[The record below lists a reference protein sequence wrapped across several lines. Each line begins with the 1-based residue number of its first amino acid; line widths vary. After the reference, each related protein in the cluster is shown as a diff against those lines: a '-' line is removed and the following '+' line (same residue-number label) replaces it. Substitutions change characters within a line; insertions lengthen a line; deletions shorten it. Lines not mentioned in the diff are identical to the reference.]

1 MHDIIII
8 GGGPAG
14 MTAALYALRNNK
26 SVLILEKEAFGGQ
39 IATSPRLENYP
50 TIESISG
57 TEWADRLFEQI
68 TNLGAEFELEEV
80 ESIEKIDNIFHV
92 KTNYGEHESYTV
104 IVANGVK
111 PRKMGLPNED
121 DLVGKGVSYCAVCDG
136 PFYKGKEIYL
146 IGDANTALQYA
157 LLLANYCPKI
167 HMLTLFDK
175 LFGDQILIDRVI
187 QSENIDIRHNL
198 LLKELHAENGY
209 LKSIRL
215 EDTITKEQVEFET
228 DNCFIAIGQVPQND
242 FLKGFIELDHG
253 FIRTNEVM
261 ETEVPGFYAAG
272 DTRVK
277 ENKQVITACNDGA
290 VAAMSA
296 VKYLN
301 TLLNTL

>member
-1 MHDIIII
+1 MHDIIVI

-57 TEWADRLFEQI
+57 SEWADRLFEQV
-68 TNLGAEFELEEV
+68 TKLGAEFELEEV
-80 ESIEKIDNIFHV
+80 ETIEKVDNVFHV
-92 KTNYGEHESYTV
+92 KTNYGEHESRAV

-157 LLLANYCPKI
+157 LLLSGYCPKV

-175 LFGDQILIDRVI
+175 LFGDQILIDRVL
-187 QSENIDIRHNL
+187 QAENIDIRHNL
-198 LLKELHAENGY
+198 LLKELVEENGE
-209 LKSIRL
+209 LVSIRL
-215 EDTITKEQVEFET
+215 EDTISKENVEFKT
-228 DNCFIAIGQVPQND
+228 NNCFIAIGQVPQND
-242 FLKGFIELDHG
+242 FLKDLISLEKG
-253 FIRTNEVM
+253 FIRTDELM
-261 ETEVPGFYAAG
+261 ATSIPGLFAAG

-290 VAAMSA
+290 IAAMSA

-301 TLLNTL
+301 TL

>member
-1 MHDIIII
+1 MHDIIVI

-57 TEWADRLFEQI
+57 SEWADRLFEQV

-80 ESIEKIDNIFHV
+80 ESIEKIDNVFHI
-92 KTNYGEHESYTV
+92 KTNYAEHEALAV

-157 LLLANYCPKI
+157 LLLSGYCPKI

-175 LFGDQILIDRVI
+175 LFGDQILIDRVMAT
-187 QSENIDIRHNL
+187 ENIDIRHNL
-198 LLKELHAENGY
+198 LLKKLEEENGE
-209 LKSIRL
+209 LVAIEL
-215 EDTITKEQVEFET
+215 EDTISKEKVRFET
-228 DNCFIAIGQVPQND
+228 NNCFIAIGQVPQNE
-242 FLKGFIELDHG
+242 FLKDLIELN
-253 FIRTNEVM
+253 R
-261 ETEVPGFYAAG
+261 
-272 DTRVK
+272 
-277 ENKQVITACNDGA
+277 
-290 VAAMSA
+290 
-296 VKYLN
+296 
-301 TLLNTL
+301 

>member
-1 MHDIIII
+1 MHDIIVI

-57 TEWADRLFEQI
+57 SEWADRLFEQI

-80 ESIEKIDNIFHV
+80 ESISKEDNVFHV
-92 KTNYGEHESYTV
+92 KTNYGEHEALAI

-157 LLLANYCPKI
+157 LLLSGYCPKV

-175 LFGDQILIDRVI
+175 LFGDQILIDRVL
-187 QSENIDIRHNL
+187 QAENIDIRHNL
-198 LLKELHAENGY
+198 SLKKLVEENGE
-209 LKSIRL
+209 LVAIEL
-215 EDTITKEQVEFET
+215 EDTFTKELVRFET
-228 DNCFIAIGQVPQND
+228 NNCFIAIGQVPQND
-242 FLKGFIELDHG
+242 FLKGVLELEKG
-253 FIRTNEVM
+253 FIRTDELM
-261 ETEVPGFYAAG
+261 ATSVPGLFAAG

-290 VAAMSA
+290 IAAMSA
-296 VKYLN
+296 VKYIN
-301 TLLNTL
+301 TL

>member
-1 MHDIIII
+1 MHDIIVI

-14 MTAALYALRNNK
+14 MTAALYALRNHK

-57 TEWADRLFEQI
+57 SEWADRLFEQV

-80 ESIEKIDNIFHV
+80 ESIEKVDNVFHI
-92 KTNYGEHESYTV
+92 KTNYAEHEALAV

-157 LLLANYCPKI
+157 LLLSGYCPKI

-175 LFGDQILIDRVI
+175 LFGDQILIDRVL
-187 QSENIDIRHNL
+187 QTENIDIRHNL
-198 LLKELHAENGY
+198 LLKKLVEKDGELA
-209 LKSIRL
+209 SIEL
-215 EDTITKEQVEFET
+215 EDTISKEKVVFET
-228 DNCFIAIGQVPQND
+228 NNCFIAIGQVPQND
-242 FLKGFIELDHG
+242 FLKGIIELNKGFIETDESM
-253 FIRTNEVM
+253 RTK
-261 ETEVPGFYAAG
+261 VPGLFAAG

-290 VAAMSA
+290 IAAMSA
-296 VKYLN
+296 VKYIN
-301 TLLNTL
+301 TL

>member
-14 MTAALYALRNNK
+14 MTAALYALRNEK

-57 TEWADRLFEQI
+57 SEWADRLFEQI
-68 TNLGAEFELEEV
+68 TNLGAEFELEDV
-80 ESIEKIDNIFHV
+80 ESINKVDNVFHV
-92 KTNYGEHESYTV
+92 KTNYGEHEALAV

-121 DLVGKGVSYCAVCDG
+121 DLIGKGVSYCAVCDG

-157 LLLANYCPKI
+157 LLLSGYCPKV

-175 LFGDQILIDRVI
+175 LFGDTILINRVL
-187 QSENIDIRHNL
+187 QTENIDIRHNL
-198 LLKELHAENGY
+198 LLKKLEEKDGQLIGIE
-209 LKSIRL
+209 L
-215 EDTITKEQVEFET
+215 EDTITKEQVKFPT
-228 DNCFIAIGQVPQND
+228 DNVFIAIGQVPQNV
-242 FLKGFIELDHG
+242 FLEDILELDHG
-253 FIRTNEVM
+253 FIKTDENMRTSI
-261 ETEVPGFYAAG
+261 PGLFAAG

-296 VKYLN
+296 VKYIN
-301 TLLNTL
+301 TL

>member
-1 MHDIIII
+1 MHDIIVI

-26 SVLILEKEAFGGQ
+26 SVLILEKESFGGQ

-57 TEWADRLFEQI
+57 SEWADRLFDQI
-68 TNLGAEFELEEV
+68 TNLGAEFELEDV

-92 KTNYGEHESYTV
+92 KTNYGEHEALAV

-121 DLVGKGVSYCAVCDG
+121 NLVGKGVSYCAVCDG

-157 LLLANYCPKI
+157 LLLSGYCPRV

-175 LFGDQILIDRVI
+175 LFGDQILIDRVL
-187 QSENIDIRHNL
+187 QTENIDIRHNL
-198 LLKELHAENGY
+198 LLKKLVEKDGELVAIE
-209 LKSIRL
+209 L
-215 EDTITKEQVEFET
+215 EDTISKEKVKFET
-228 DNCFIAIGQVPQND
+228 NNCFIAIGQVPQNE
-242 FLKGFIELDHG
+242 FLEGLIKLNKGFIETDEAM
-253 FIRTNEVM
+253 RTSI
-261 ETEVPGFYAAG
+261 PGLFAAG

-277 ENKQVITACNDGA
+277 ENKQVITACSDGA
-290 VAAMSA
+290 TAAMSA
-296 VKYLN
+296 VKYIN
-301 TLLNTL
+301 TL

>member
-1 MHDIIII
+1 MHDIIVI

-50 TIESISG
+50 TIESVSG
-57 TEWADRLFEQI
+57 SEWADRLFEQI
-68 TNLGAEFELEEV
+68 TNLGAEFELEDV
-80 ESIEKIDNIFHV
+80 EFIEKIDNIFHV
-92 KTNYGEHESYTV
+92 KTNYGEHEALAV

-157 LLLANYCPKI
+157 LLLSGYCPRV

-175 LFGDQILIDRVI
+175 LFGDQILIDRVL
-187 QSENIDIRHNL
+187 QTENIDIRHNL
-198 LLKELHAENGY
+198 LLKKLVEEKGELVAIE
-209 LKSIRL
+209 L
-215 EDTITKEQVEFET
+215 EDTISKEKVKFET
-228 DNCFIAIGQVPQND
+228 NNCFIAIGQVPQNE
-242 FLKGFIELDHG
+242 FLKDILELDHG
-253 FIRTNEVM
+253 FIKTNESM
-261 ETEVPGFYAAG
+261 ATSIPGLFAAG

-290 VAAMSA
+290 IAAMSA
-296 VKYLN
+296 VKYIN
-301 TLLNTL
+301 TL

>member
-1 MHDIIII
+1 MHDIIVI

-57 TEWADRLFEQI
+57 SEWADRLFEQV
-68 TNLGAEFELEEV
+68 TKLGAEFELEEV
-80 ESIEKIDNIFHV
+80 ESISKVDNVFHI
-92 KTNYGEHESYTV
+92 KTNYAEHEALAV

-157 LLLANYCPKI
+157 LLLSGYCPRV

-175 LFGDQILIDRVI
+175 LFGDQILIDRVMRT
-187 QSENIDIRHNL
+187 ENIDIRHNL
-198 LLKELHAENGY
+198 LLKKLVESNGELVAIE
-209 LKSIRL
+209 L
-215 EDTITKEQVEFET
+215 EDTISKEQVKFET
-228 DNCFIAIGQVPQND
+228 NNCFIAIGQVPQNE
-242 FLKGFIELDHG
+242 FLKDLLPLEKG
-253 FIRTNEVM
+253 FIRTDDAM
-261 ETEVPGFYAAG
+261 STGVPGLYAAG

-296 VKYLN
+296 VKYINSL
-301 TLLNTL
+301 

>member
-1 MHDIIII
+1 MSYDVIVI

-14 MTAALYALRNNK
+14 MTAALYTLRAGK
-26 SVLILEKEAFGGQ
+26 SVLVLEKEGFGGQ

-57 TEWADRLFEQI
+57 SEWADRLFEQI
-68 TNLGAEFELEEV
+68 TNLGAEFELEDV
-80 ESIEKIDNIFHV
+80 EFVEKIDNIFHV
-92 KTNYGEHESYTV
+92 KTNYGEHEALAV

-121 DLVGKGVSYCAVCDG
+121 DLVGKGVNYCAVCDG

-157 LLLANYCPKI
+157 LLLSGYCPRV

-175 LFGDQILIDRVI
+175 LFGDQILIDRVL
-187 QSENIDIRHNL
+187 QTENIDIRHNL
-198 LLKELHAENGY
+198 LLKKLEEQNGELVGIE
-209 LKSIRL
+209 L
-215 EDTITKEQVEFET
+215 EDTISKEKVKFET
-228 DNCFIAIGQVPQND
+228 NNCFIAIGQVPQNE
-242 FLKGFIELDHG
+242 FLKDILELDHG
-253 FIRTNEVM
+253 FIKTNESM
-261 ETEVPGFYAAG
+261 ATSLPGLFAAG

-290 VAAMSA
+290 IAAMSA
-296 VKYLN
+296 VKYIN
-301 TLLNTL
+301 TL

>member
-1 MHDIIII
+1 MHDIIVI

-26 SVLILEKEAFGGQ
+26 SVLILEKESFGGQ

-57 TEWADRLFEQI
+57 SEWADRLFEQI
-68 TNLGAEFELEEV
+68 TNLGAEFELEDV
-80 ESIEKIDNIFHV
+80 EFVEKIDNIFHV
-92 KTNYGEHESYTV
+92 KTNYGEHEALAV

-111 PRKMGLPNED
+111 PRKMGLPKED

-157 LLLANYCPKI
+157 LLLSGYCPKV

-175 LFGDQILIDRVI
+175 LFGDQILIDRVL
-187 QSENIDIRHNL
+187 QTENIDIRHNL
-198 LLKELHAENGY
+198 LLKKLVEKDGELVAIE
-209 LKSIRL
+209 L
-215 EDTITKEQVEFET
+215 EDTISKEKVKFET
-228 DNCFIAIGQVPQND
+228 NNCFIAIGQVPQNE
-242 FLKGFIELDHG
+242 FLEGLIKLNKGFIETDEAM
-253 FIRTNEVM
+253 RTSI
-261 ETEVPGFYAAG
+261 PGLFAAG

-277 ENKQVITACNDGA
+277 ENKQVITACSDGA
-290 VAAMSA
+290 TAAMGA
-296 VKYLN
+296 VKYIN
-301 TLLNTL
+301 TL

>member
-1 MHDIIII
+1 MHDIIVI

-26 SVLILEKEAFGGQ
+26 SVLVLEKEAFGGQ

-57 TEWADRLFEQI
+57 SEWADRLFEQI
-68 TNLGAEFELEEV
+68 TNLGAEFELEDV
-80 ESIEKIDNIFHV
+80 ESVEKIDNIFHV
-92 KTNYGEHESYTV
+92 KTNYGEHEALALIIT
-104 IVANGVK
+104 NGVK

-157 LLLANYCPKI
+157 LLLSGYCPRV

-175 LFGDQILIDRVI
+175 LFGDQILIDRVL
-187 QSENIDIRHNL
+187 QTENIDIRHNL
-198 LLKELHAENGY
+198 LLKKLVEKNGELVAIE
-209 LKSIRL
+209 L
-215 EDTITKEQVEFET
+215 EDTLSKEKVKFET
-228 DNCFIAIGQVPQND
+228 NNCFIAIGQVPQNE
-242 FLKGFIELDHG
+242 FLKDILELDHG
-253 FIRTNEVM
+253 FIKTNESM
-261 ETEVPGFYAAG
+261 ATSIPGLFAAG

-290 VAAMSA
+290 IAAMSA
-296 VKYLN
+296 VKYIN
-301 TLLNTL
+301 TL

>member
-14 MTAALYALRNNK
+14 MTAALYALRNEK
-26 SVLILEKEAFGGQ
+26 SVLILEKEGFGGQ
-39 IATSPRLENYP
+39 IATSPRLEHYP

-57 TEWADRLFEQI
+57 SEWSDRLFEQI

-80 ESIEKIDNIFHV
+80 ESVTKIDNVFHV
-92 KTNYGEHESYTV
+92 KTNYGDHEGKTV

-157 LLLANYCPKI
+157 LLLSGYCPKV

-175 LFGDQILIDRVI
+175 LFGDSILINRVL
-187 QSENIDIRHNL
+187 QTENIDIRHNL
-198 LLKELHAENGY
+198 MLKKLDESNGQ
-209 LKSIRL
+209 LTAIEL
-215 EDTITKEQVEFET
+215 EDTITKEQVRFET
-228 DNCFIAIGQVPQND
+228 DNVFIAIGQVPQNV
-242 FLKGFIELDHG
+242 FLEDVLELDHG
-253 FIRTNEVM
+253 FIKTDENMRTSI
-261 ETEVPGFYAAG
+261 PGLFAAG

-301 TLLNTL
+301 TL

>member
-1 MHDIIII
+1 MHDIIVI

-57 TEWADRLFEQI
+57 SEWADRLFEQI
-68 TNLGAEFELEEV
+68 TNLGAEFELEDV
-80 ESIEKIDNIFHV
+80 EFVEKIDNIFHV
-92 KTNYGEHESYTV
+92 KTNYGEHEALAV

-121 DLVGKGVSYCAVCDG
+121 DLIGKGVSYCAVCDG

-157 LLLANYCPKI
+157 LLLSGYCPRV

-175 LFGDQILIDRVI
+175 LFGDQILIDRVL
-187 QSENIDIRHNL
+187 QTENIDIRHNL
-198 LLKELHAENGY
+198 LLKKLVEEKGELVAIE
-209 LKSIRL
+209 L
-215 EDTITKEQVEFET
+215 EDTISKEKVKFET
-228 DNCFIAIGQVPQND
+228 NNCFIAIGQVPQNE
-242 FLKGFIELDHG
+242 FLKDILKLDHG
-253 FIRTNEVM
+253 SIKTNESM
-261 ETEVPGFYAAG
+261 ATSIPGLFAAG

-290 VAAMSA
+290 IAAMSA
-296 VKYLN
+296 VKYIN
-301 TLLNTL
+301 TL

>member
-1 MHDIIII
+1 MNSYDIIVM

-26 SVLILEKEAFGGQ
+26 TVLILEKEAFGGQ

-57 TEWADRLFEQI
+57 SEWADRLFEQV
-68 TNLGAEFELEEV
+68 TKLGAAFELEEV
-80 ESIEKIDNIFHV
+80 EEISKNNELFTV
-92 KTNYGEHESYTV
+92 KTNYNCYFSRAV

-111 PRKMGLPNED
+111 PRKLGLPNED
-121 DLVGKGVSYCAVCDG
+121 DLIGKGISYCAVCDG
-136 PFYKGKEIYL
+136 PFYKDKEIYL

-157 LLLANYCPKI
+157 LLLTNYCPKI

-175 LFGDQILIDRVI
+175 LFGDQILIDRVM
-187 QSENIDIRHNL
+187 SEPKIDITQNVSVINFGEKDGQL
-198 LLKELHAENGY
+198 ESITIENT
-209 LKSIRL
+209 KTH
-215 EDTITKEQVEFET
+215 EKKTIMTE
-228 DNCFIAIGQVPQND
+228 NCFVAIGQVPQNEVLNNLIKLD
-242 FLKGFIELDHG
+242 KGFIV
-253 FIRTNEVM
+253 TNELM
-261 ETEVPGFYAAG
+261 ETEVPGLFAAG

-277 ENKQVITACNDGA
+277 VNKQVITACNDGA

-301 TLLNTL
+301 TL